1 MRLLALTADELEATL
16 FILSGVVDD
25 EACWGEGSG
34 LPAGDLAMPSYSFAL
49 SLTLGPL
56 LISIPAGLTRYL
68 SSLFTL
74 IGDLDR
80 VGEMVLSIDACGC

>member
-1 MRLLALTADELEATL
+1 MRLLALTADELEPAL

-25 EACWGEGSG
+25 EAWGEGNG
-34 LPAGDLAMPSYSFAL
+34 LPAGDLAIPSNSFAL

-56 LISIPAGLTRYL
+56 LMSIPAGLSRYR
-68 SSLFTL
+68 SSLITL

-80 VGEMVLSIDACGC
+80 VGEMALSMDVVDC

>member
-1 MRLLALTADELEATL
+1 MRLLALTADELEPAL

-34 LPAGDLAMPSYSFAL
+34 LPAGDLAIPSNSFAL

-56 LISIPAGLTRYL
+56 LISIPAGLSRYR
-68 SSLFTL
+68 SSLITL
-74 IGDLDR
+74 MGDLDR
-80 VGEMVLSIDACGC
+80 VGEILLSIDAGCC

>member
-1 MRLLALTADELEATL
+1 MRLLALTADELEPAL

-25 EACWGEGSG
+25 DACWGEGSG
-34 LPAGDLAMPSYSFAL
+34 LPEGDLAIPSNSFAL

-56 LISIPAGLTRYL
+56 LMSIPAGLSRYR
-68 SSLFTL
+68 SSLITL

-80 VGEMVLSIDACGC
+80 VGEMALSMDVVDC